1 MKDASIFKPE
11 LMQEALKGSILK
23 LNPVS
28 MLKNP
33 VMFIVEIGSVVTTAI
48 TLYNLFKGEPYA
60 FNLQISLWLWFT
72 VIFANFAEALAE
84 GKGKAQ
90 AESLKKSRSETF
102 ANKVNDN
109 GKIEVVPALA
119 LRKGRV
125 LTN

>member
-11 LMQEALKGSILK
+11 LMQEALKGSVSK

-28 MLKNP
+28 MLRNP
-33 VMFIVEIGSVVTTAI
+33 VMFIVEIGSVVTSII

-90 AESLKKSRSETF
+90 AESLKKSRH
-102 ANKVNDN
+102 
-109 GKIEVVPALA
+109 
-119 LRKGRV
+119 